1 MVFYLFYSIN
11 ALIFAL
17 FVMLGV
23 SQADKHSAQHR
34 KYVSLNEGY
43 QEFKA
48 VHEDH
53 HYETYESKRCA
64 DDSTQLASYKDDTRK

>member
-1 MVFYLFYSIN
+1 MVFYLFYAIN

-17 FVMLGV
+17 FVMFGV
-23 SQADKHSAQHR
+23 SQADKHR

-43 QEFKA
+43 QEFKT

-53 HYETYESKRCA
+53 HYETYESKWCA